1 MEVMY
6 IVLFACVLV
15 AIVIALK
22 LMKGDESS
30 KRCKNCKYFERSGK
44 KGGTCLF
51 HFKYF
56 FEWETC
62 HRWRELK
69 NEDTNGD

>member
-1 MEVMY
+1 MY

-44 KGGTCLF
+44 KGGTCSF
-51 HFKYF
+51 TSSTFSSGKPA
-56 FEWETC
+56 TDGG
-62 HRWRELK
+62 
-69 NEDTNGD
+69 N

>member
-1 MEVMY
+1 MEIPY
-6 IVLFACVLV
+6 IILLAFVLL
-15 AIVIALK
+15 AIVIALMM
-22 LMKGDESS
+22 MKDDG
-30 KRCKNCKYFERSGK
+30 RHCKNCKYFDRSGK
-44 KGGTCLF
+44 NGGTCLF

-56 FEWETC
+56 YEWETC

>member
-1 MEVMY
+1 MEIPY
-6 IVLFACVLV
+6 IILLAFVLL
-15 AIVIALK
+15 AIVIALMM
-22 LMKGDESS
+22 MKDDG

-56 FEWETC
+56 YEWETC

-69 NEDTNGD
+69 NED